1 MASMKPID
9 LLKTIKR
16 LEIIKSLIL
25 IEEEEE
31 IENHI
36 AKLEK

>member
-1 MASMKPID
+1 MKPID